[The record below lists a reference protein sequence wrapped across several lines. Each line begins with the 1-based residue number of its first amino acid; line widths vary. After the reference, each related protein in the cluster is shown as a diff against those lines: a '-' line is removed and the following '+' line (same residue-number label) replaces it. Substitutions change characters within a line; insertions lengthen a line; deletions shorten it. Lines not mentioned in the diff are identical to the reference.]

1 MGWSSRAFLGTARC
15 DENPETNPSRLAG
28 LDVAYLVSQECGV
41 SRIEVKIGHGLQ
53 DHTGAGLAPRVVAA
67 ILANAMERVIRAVIH
82 ASD

>member
-1 MGWSSRAFLGTARC
+1 MRWRSCAFLGTARC
-15 DENPETNPSRLAG
+15 DENPKTDPSRLAG
-28 LDVAYLVSQECGV
+28 LDVAYLVSQDRGL

-53 DHTGAGLAPRVVAA
+53 DHTGAGLAPRVIAA